1 MLKNILL
8 ATVCVFIF
16 SGCYYTIEP
25 IYTAKDIISD
35 DAILG
40 KWGDPKTKVRWT
52 FTKDEKNK
60 YNAQYLGNDGIES
73 AFEITLVKLG
83 KFKYLDMFVDN
94 KKPENKNGEYKALLL
109 GCHFYIRYTV
119 DNDRF
124 TFVNYA
130 LGWIEKKLKDK
141 ELDLHYF
148 KRDAGYYFS
157 DSTES
162 LQKVIISLE
171 DTKEAFAK
179 DPQVLEKIK

>member
-94 KKPENKNGEYKALLL
+94 KKPENKKNDNNKGHQCAIAAIEMINLL
-109 GCHFYIRYTV
+109 
-119 DNDRF
+119 D
-124 TFVNYA
+124 
-130 LGWIEKKLKDK
+130 
-141 ELDLHYF
+141 
-148 KRDAGYYFS
+148 
-157 DSTES
+157 
-162 LQKVIISLE
+162 VIDE
-171 DTKEAFAK
+171 VRA
-179 DPQVLEKIK
+179 